1 MKNMKNTKI
10 NLITVFVAFND
21 MAAAGNYPASVR
33 ALGNALIYQWNKKC
47 WREDV
52 TFSDRML
59 MELSGI
65 PKSSIGRARS
75 FLQDVGWLTADS
87 SKGRTSYRLIFLGSK
102 QWGTSGAPMG
112 HEWGNTFDKPRH
124 DAADFSDSTF
134 INKKEENKRIC
145 DEKPG
150 TYEKWLEGLDPDE
163 RAPFDEAEPF
173 VRAKLKKAYEER
185 RAEMTDPLR
194 YLLKVAQRLKAS
206 ANRQAKK
213 AKRVKAYDLPQT
225 WEREEQRLA
234 ALAKAQHS
242 DQTAQPLDAQ
252 ALVKEEQSAAQSLP
266 DTEDDLQRLQNTLDA
281 QEQRAAAEAQ
291 ADAARFLQ
299 SHPDLELTAHKERS
313 VTDNPAA
320 PERSNIKEEFSHD
333 ESIDGAQTALRE
345 PRVDSATESRA
356 GRLLGAEDGGTSREV
371 RADVRDES
379 RPDDPGVSGNDGAAR
394 SSVFPPSMLSWA
406 AQFAAVFSRPVAQSG
421 ADANPVDGR
430 QAHDNLQDVS
440 SDAPDQTSGGGTR
453 TRRAEEVSRQDV
465 DGLPADEPQQ
475 SRYQPCQSI
484 RLKGGFRAVF
494 SATPRSD
501 GSILAKVY
509 DAANQCIDVTDTLR
523 LDSGAPSLNGVIYT
537 LAD

>member
-1 MKNMKNTKI
+1 MKNMKSTKI

-21 MAAAGNYPASVR
+21 MATAGNYPASVR

-102 QWGTSGAPMG
+102 QWGTTRAAMG

-124 DAADFSDSTF
+124 DAADFSDSAF
-134 INKKEENKRIC
+134 INKTEEYKSIC

-185 RAEMTDPLR
+185 HAEMTDPLR
-194 YLLKVAQRLKAS
+194 YLLKVAQRLKA
-206 ANRQAKK
+206 AAGRQAKK

-225 WEREEQRLA
+225 WEREEQCLA
-234 ALAKAQHS
+234 DLAKAPHS

-266 DTEDDLQRLQNTLDA
+266 ETPDDLQRLQNILDA

-333 ESIDGAQTALRE
+333 ESIAAAQTALGE
-345 PRVDSATESRA
+345 PGVVGAEESRA
-356 GRLLGAEDGGTSREV
+356 GRGSRQEDRGTPREV

-394 SSVFPPSMLSWA
+394 SSVLPPSMFSWA

-430 QAHDNLQDVS
+430 HDNLQNVS
-440 SDAPDQTSGGGTR
+440 PDAPRPADSGCHGLR
-453 TRRAEEVSRQDV
+453 SAASLSAEVVE
-465 DGLPADEPQQ
+465 GLSDDEPQQ
-475 SRYQPCQSI
+475 SRYQPNQSI
-484 RLKGGFRAVF
+484 RLKNGLRAVLA
-494 SATPRSD
+494 ATPRRD
-501 GSILAKVY
+501 GSFLAKVFD
-509 DAANQCIDVTDTLR
+509 DAADLVDVTDTLR
-523 LDSGAPSLNGVIYT
+523 LDSGAPSLNGVVYT